1 MRKIGFTIFM
11 LASFLLAAITV
22 YAEPYPDE
30 MMKTILAMK
39 ADAEV
44 KKDMPAS
51 FPGIQVVNSDEVQK
65 RLKAKTAV
73 VLDNRVK
80 SQYDTEKIAGAEWF
94 FCDDLMKDPAM
105 AGKLDKNKEYVLY
118 CNGSHCWRSPATALM
133 LQHLGFKKLFW
144 YRDGMPDW
152 KKKGLPTE

>member
-1 MRKIGFTIFM
+1 MKRIGFITF
-11 LASFLLAAITV
+11 FLAAFFITAV
-22 YAEPYPDE
+22 NGYAEQYPDDL
-30 MMKTILAMK
+30 MKTIVAMK

-51 FPGIQVVNSDEVQK
+51 FPGIQVVNSDEIQK
-65 RLKAKTAV
+65 MLKAKKAV

-94 FCDDLMKDPAM
+94 YCDDLLKDSAM

-144 YRDGMPDW
+144 YRDGIPDW